1 MARLSNMT
9 VGGHNASGWLRITY
23 GALFI
28 AVSPVVALIV
38 AVNSG
43 TFGSGDVWD
52 GLKAS
57 LAG

>member
-1 MARLSNMT
+1 MT